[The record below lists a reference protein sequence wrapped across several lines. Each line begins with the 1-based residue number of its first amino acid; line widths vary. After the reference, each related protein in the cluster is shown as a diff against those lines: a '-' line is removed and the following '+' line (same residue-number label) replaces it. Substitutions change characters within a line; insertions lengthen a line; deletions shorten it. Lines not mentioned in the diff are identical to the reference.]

1 MSIPEGNYPDY
12 INNQLLK
19 ECNYE
24 AEDIEQENNIIEE
37 YNRYHQ
43 RKLKIVLAPHENSDE
58 SDSESIEFSL
68 VNETPLLIGVGN
80 YENLDLPEEIIL
92 QNELFEILEGGRKRK
107 KWCILNKKKIIIQDF
122 EVGMNELQEI
132 QLNEIES
139 IIP

>member
-24 AEDIEQENNIIEE
+24 VEDIEQENNIIEE

-43 RKLKIVLAPHENSDE
+43 RKLKIVLSPHENSDE

-68 VNETPLLIGVGN
+68 VNETPLLIGAGT

-92 QNELFEILEGGRKRK
+92 RNELFEILEGGRKRK
-107 KWCILNKKKIIIQDF
+107 KWCILNKRKIIIQDF
-122 EVGMNELQEI
+122 EVGMNESQEI